1 MTDPQL
7 LLLADAVLAV
17 HGLIAAFN
25 GFSLP
30 VIWVGGLAGWRFV
43 RNPWFRFSHVGLMG
57 FVLAETVAGQL
68 CPLTVWEAM
77 LRRTGGGG
85 WAGQG
90 RSFIGYWADRLLFHD
105 FSQAQFGVAYGLFF
119 GLILL
124 TLFLVPVRRRGK
136 ILPDAAEEESAS
148 G

>member
-17 HGLIAAFN
+17 HVLIAAFN
-25 GFSLP
+25 AFSLP
-30 VIWVGGLAGWRFV
+30 VIWAGGLADWSFV

-57 FVLAETVAGQL
+57 FVLAETVAGQI
-68 CPLTVWEAM
+68 CPLTAWEGV
-77 LRRTGGGG
+77 LRQTGGQG

-90 RSFIGYWADRLLFHD
+90 QSFIGYWAGKLLFHD
-105 FSQAQFGVAYGLFF
+105 FSQTQFGVAYGLFF

-136 ILPDAAEEESAS
+136 ILPDAAEDENTSS
-148 G
+148 